1 MEDSNKLTESKLKQV
16 DSAFKTFGDEKNLIE
31 YVFFKD
37 IGITSLR
44 LSGLQKL
51 IIPGS
56 TISSSGRSYERRLED
71 DDIFILTNGL
81 ADAKIRLETLSLRNH
96 RISDVGFETICSDI
110 VSKGSL
116 RTLDLEGNDIEG
128 IYMYIYIYINRCIY
142 VQIYSMHA
150 LFVCECIR
158 TQYTYMFISYIYFY
172 TIF

>member
-1 MEDSNKLTESKLKQV
+1 MEESNKLTESKLKQV
-16 DSAFKTFGDEKNLIE
+16 DSAFKSFGDDKNLIE

-37 IGITSLR
+37 IGIASLR
-44 LSGLQKL
+44 ISGLQKL

-81 ADAKIRLETLSLRNH
+81 IDSKIRLDTLSLRNH

-110 VSKGSL
+110 VSKGL

-128 IYMYIYIYINRCIY
+128 IYMYIYLYKCIYIDMCIY
-142 VQIYSMHA
+142 IQIYSM
-150 LFVCECIR
+150 
-158 TQYTYMFISYIYFY
+158 YSFIYV
-172 TIF
+172 